1 MPLGGGKQ
9 SKCYNI
15 AMIEKD
21 KLLVT
26 AGGRITCQRCQAASK
41 RSKLQCKNPTLRGKQ
56 VCGFHGGLSTGPR
69 TEEGRERVRQAHI
82 KSGEYTQEARLRQ
95 SRASLRLAQLEDMM
109 HVLNMTSVTRT
120 RVLKPTG
127 YKKLTTFDDAP

>member
-1 MPLGGGKQ
+1 
-9 SKCYNI
+9 
-15 AMIEKD
+15 MIEKD

-41 RSKLQCKNPTLRGKQ
+41 RSKLQCKNPALRGKQ

-82 KSGEYTQEARLRQ
+82 KSGGYTQEARLRQ

-109 HVLNMTSVTRT
+109 HVLNMTSATRT
-120 RVLKPTG
+120 RGAKPAG
-127 YKKLTTFDDAP
+127 YKRLTTLDDVRDAVATLDTPA